1 MIKIGAI
8 VLFISLLFSFD
19 EINAQDN
26 TINWITKKLLK
37 NESQVNTQSIES
49 SIGSPNIVNTIELD
63 DLINQNTILPFYYW
77 SWSNA
82 NDLSKKIKDTSI
94 STSPI
99 LKNLLVSAIISEMPT
114 DLKIPSESN
123 LYLTRLNKLIK
134 MGRLK
139 EAQLFIKTN
148 DPTLSVSSDQQFDI
162 DIIRGNDTLACAHN
176 NSLNQRHTSLKKKLY
191 CLSYQGRMEEALI
204 TFETA
209 KTLGFID
216 ENDITILDALLSK
229 NDNNIS
235 PSSIPK
241 DSFSNLDIVILTKT
255 GINTSKDVKDIKDLR
270 SHIYIYNQNTD
281 KENQIISAEYLTK
294 MAVISSS
301 ELFNLYKNNSLKT
314 FVNADLKTKIKHIRS
329 LEKAI
334 LDNQDEVIQ
343 ALLIEGWEIF
353 NKNKLSKQ
361 FCQNYSDEILD
372 QFNSGWVTVLS
383 TKMSL
388 LTGNYIEM
396 NNQLSA
402 SSNFIAAQGIAKN
415 DYSDVKNL
423 SSYKSN
429 IVDAIRYPEYK
440 EKNITLIEQ
449 GKIGEVI
456 LESIDLLS
464 TKKSKSNPNLK
475 AGLSGLMQADLKE
488 AAKQLA
494 IEYILAD

>member
-1 MIKIGAI
+1 MIKIRTI

-37 NESQVNTQSIES
+37 NESQVNTQSIDS
-49 SIGSPNIVNTIELD
+49 RIGSPNIVNTIELN

-209 KTLGFID
+209 KTLGFVD

-235 PSSIPK
+235 PSSIP
-241 DSFSNLDIVILTKT
+241 
-255 GINTSKDVKDIKDLR
+255 
-270 SHIYIYNQNTD
+270 
-281 KENQIISAEYLTK
+281 
-294 MAVISSS
+294 
-301 ELFNLYKNNSLKT
+301 
-314 FVNADLKTKIKHIRS
+314 
-329 LEKAI
+329 
-334 LDNQDEVIQ
+334 
-343 ALLIEGWEIF
+343 
-353 NKNKLSKQ
+353 
-361 FCQNYSDEILD
+361 
-372 QFNSGWVTVLS
+372 
-383 TKMSL
+383 
-388 LTGNYIEM
+388 
-396 NNQLSA
+396 
-402 SSNFIAAQGIAKN
+402 
-415 DYSDVKNL
+415 
-423 SSYKSN
+423 
-429 IVDAIRYPEYK
+429 
-440 EKNITLIEQ
+440 
-449 GKIGEVI
+449 
-456 LESIDLLS
+456 
-464 TKKSKSNPNLK
+464 
-475 AGLSGLMQADLKE
+475 
-488 AAKQLA
+488 
-494 IEYILAD
+494 